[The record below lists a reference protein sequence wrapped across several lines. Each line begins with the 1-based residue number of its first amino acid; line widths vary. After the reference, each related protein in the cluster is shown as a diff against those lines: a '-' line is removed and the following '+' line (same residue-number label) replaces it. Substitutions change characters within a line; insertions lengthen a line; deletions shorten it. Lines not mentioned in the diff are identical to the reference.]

1 MKAIDV
7 LARDHE
13 RIKGLLDLI
22 ADAMRE
28 LETAP
33 RPDVAKWEQLL
44 EMCEQWVDKAHVLK
58 EEQGLFPILRSRGLG
73 PEITVVAALM
83 SQHQTGQA
91 FLRELRRAVQ
101 RLAAGDHAARQD
113 VIVWARDY
121 QELLREHMRIED
133 HYFYEMADG
142 SLSDADDAALIE
154 KFDRI
159 DRTMGGSDEDR
170 RRWAAILA
178 SARVEAR
185 PH

>member
-22 ADAMRE
+22 AEAMRE

-33 RPDVAKWEQLL
+33 RPDVAQWEQLL

-91 FLRELRRAVQ
+91 FLRQWRKAVE
-101 RLAAGDHAARQD
+101 RLAGGDATARQD

-121 QELLREHMRIED
+121 VELLREHMRIED
-133 HYFYEMADG
+133 QYFYELADG
-142 SLSDADDAALIE
+142 TLTPADDEALLE
-154 KFDRI
+154 KFERI
-159 DRTMGGSDEDR
+159 DRTIGATPEQQ
-170 RRWAAILA
+170 RRWAAMVA
-178 SARVEAR
+178 SQTVSGR